1 MKRTLALA
9 TLTMTLAS
17 CGTSQSGEGV
27 SDALRGP
34 IVQLANAVATNGAPA
49 PVIAAA
55 RNVVSTFDAVQ

>member
-1 MKRTLALA
+1 M
-9 TLTMTLAS
+9 LTMTLAS

-34 IVQLANAVATNGAPA
+34 IVQLAEAVATNGAPG

>member
-1 MKRTLALA
+1 
-9 TLTMTLAS
+9 MTLAS
-17 CGTSQSGEGV
+17 CATLPSGEGV

-34 IVQLANAVATNGAPA
+34 IVQLAEAITTNGAPA